1 MDLMSYLQKN
11 KERYLDDAARFAAEN
26 REDEAVLSKIR
37 ANVFDIFMQT
47 GDKTDNVLEYLQAKW
62 EKEKALAEEHGDAA
76 ATAIE
81 QIKLETLH
89 KIQQEVIRH
98 G

>member
-1 MDLMSYLQKN
+1 MDLMNYLQKN
-11 KERYLDDAARFAAEN
+11 KERYLDDAAHFAADN
-26 REDEAVLSKIR
+26 RGDEVILAKIR

-62 EKEKALAEEHGDAA
+62 KKEKTLAEEHGDDAIA
-76 ATAIE
+76 AIE

-89 KIQQEVIRH
+89 EIQQEVSLH